1 MTYACDDGKT
11 GKAELLHVVD
21 IVRGLQL
28 AMNVSLRTKILI
40 DGRMFEQWRWIY
52 CSEHPRRI

>member
-11 GKAELLHVVD
+11 GKAELLHIMD

-28 AMNVSLRTKILI
+28 AMDVLLRTEILI
-40 DGRMFEQWRWIY
+40 DGRVSEQ
-52 CSEHPRRI
+52 